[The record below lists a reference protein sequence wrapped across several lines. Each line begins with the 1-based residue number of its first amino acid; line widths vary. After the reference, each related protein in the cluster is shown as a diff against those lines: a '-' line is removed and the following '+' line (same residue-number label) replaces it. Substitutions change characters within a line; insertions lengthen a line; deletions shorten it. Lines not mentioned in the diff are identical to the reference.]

1 MIVEVHITKLLTWKI
16 SRSVN
21 GLKTFPRLKRVNT
34 FKLYQLSDEIID
46 ELAAAKTRK
55 LCL

>member
-1 MIVEVHITKLLTWKI
+1 
-16 SRSVN
+16 
-21 GLKTFPRLKRVNT
+21 VNT